1 MLAQIAILFTI
12 TALAA
17 GLGYLLLAKLP
28 PRLDRRPGVLR
39 LIEWTCRLALAAV
52 FLAAAFGKLRD
63 PYGFAVN
70 LFAYRLLPAAWAAPA
85 ALVLPAIES
94 VAALALITGLLWRGA
109 ALICGTLMLVFIAAL
124 AQAILRGIDID
135 CGCFGEG
142 SSPVS
147 FWLIARNYLLLLCAL
162 LPLAIAL
169 RRRTEVAIPERRPT
183 PLSGPAA

>member
-1 MLAQIAILFTI
+1 MLAQIAILFAI

-28 PRLDRRPGVLR
+28 RPLDRPGVLQ
-39 LIEWTCRLALAAV
+39 LIGWICRLALAAV

-70 LFAYRLLPAAWAAPA
+70 LFAYRLLPATWAAPA
-85 ALVLPAIES
+85 AVVLPAIES
-94 VAALALITGLLWRGA
+94 IAALALITGLFWRGA
-109 ALICGTLMLVFIAAL
+109 ALICATLMLVFIAAL

-162 LPLAIAL
+162 LPLAIDL
-169 RRRTEVAIPERRPT
+169 RRAAAVATPERRHA